1 MGLSDMGGITLYVDN
16 RGAQLLAGNCMFHPR
31 TKHMDVRYH
40 FVREAVSKD
49 RLVLE
54 HISTTQMA
62 ADVLTK
68 SLPNSAH
75 WRCLEKLGIVWVKRR
90 EERETLVGVQIEA
103 EC

>member
-1 MGLSDMGGITLYVDN
+1 MGGITLYEDN
-16 RGAQLLAGNCMFHPR
+16 RGAQFLAGNCMFHPR
-31 TKHMDVRYH
+31 TKHMDIRYH

-54 HISTTQMA
+54 CISTTQMA

-68 SLPNSAH
+68 PLPNSTQ
-75 WRCLEKLGIVWVKRR
+75 WRCLEELGVVWIKHR
-90 EERETLVGVQIEA
+90 EEGETLVGAQIEG